1 MTVARVSL
9 MKVTPSNRKELETLQ
24 EALEEF
30 LSKQKGFVMGIS
42 FESLN
47 EKETIGRVTLWAS
60 EDQANRA
67 ATLDHTVAIRSRMH
81 ILMEPG
87 HIEQL
92 VQVIGTPRNMPQ
104 PLNP

>member
-1 MTVARVSL
+1 MTVARISL
-9 MKVTPSNRKELETLQ
+9 MKVTPGNRKELEHLQ

-47 EKETIGRVTLWAS
+47 DKETIGRITLWVS
-60 EDQANRA
+60 EEDANRG

-81 ILMEPG
+81 LIMEPG
-87 HIEQL
+87 HMEQL
-92 VQVIGTPRNMPQ
+92 VQIIGTPRNVPQ
-104 PLNP
+104 PLNR